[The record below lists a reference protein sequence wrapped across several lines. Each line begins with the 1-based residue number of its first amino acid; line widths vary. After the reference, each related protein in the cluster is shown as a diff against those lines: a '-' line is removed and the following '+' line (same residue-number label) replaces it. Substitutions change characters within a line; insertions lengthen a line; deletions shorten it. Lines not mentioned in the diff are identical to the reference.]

1 MKLERDDA
9 KIGVLVLLALAVFAG
24 FIFHRGLAA
33 ALRKETRYQVALE
46 SASDL
51 SEGTEVQLQGLRV
64 GQVKGIRL
72 QRDGVNYR
80 FLATLGLRTDI
91 VLWRGTRAIVVAKPL
106 GGAFVDLQ
114 LPDPALRVAALGE
127 GATLEG
133 GATASLATLLDD
145 ASHLI
150 GNLDGALGE
159 ARTQFKARGAGVVL
173 DHPQVARILASLEQ
187 ALAEYRALASQA
199 RSLADHGQVSLKAA
213 DLDLAKLDHSLTKV
227 QGLLDRHEADLDT
240 ALTHLA
246 GTLTEGEALAKEARA
261 LLGRGGPELEEVL
274 RALDRNL
281 RSSEELLELL
291 KAKPNRVVWG
301 KPGQAEREAAAKR
314 VQEAREGRK

>member
-9 KIGVLVLLALAVFAG
+9 KIGLLVFLALAVFAG
-24 FIFHRGLAA
+24 FIFHRGLSA
-33 ALRKETRYQVALE
+33 ALRKEARYRVALE

-64 GQVKGIRL
+64 GQVKDVRL

-91 VLWRGTRAIVVAKPL
+91 LLWQGTRAVVVARPL

-114 LPDPALRVAALGE
+114 LPDPALRIAALSE
-127 GATLEG
+127 GATLLG
-133 GATASLATLLDD
+133 GSGPSLATLVED
-145 ASHLI
+145 ASHLVA
-150 GNLDGALGE
+150 NLDGALAE
-159 ARTQFKARGAGVVL
+159 TRAQFKVKGAGVVL
-173 DHPQVARILASLEQ
+173 DHPPVAKLLADLDQ
-187 ALAEYRALASQA
+187 ALAEYRLLAA
-199 RSLADHGQVSLKAA
+199 RARALADHGQTSLDAA
-213 DLDLAKLDHSLTKV
+213 DRNLAKLDRSLTTV
-227 QGLLDRHEADLDT
+227 QDLLGRHEADLDT

-246 GTLTEGEALAKEARA
+246 GTLTESEALAREARA
-261 LLGRGGPELEEVL
+261 LLARGGPEAEEVL

-281 RSSEELLELL
+281 KSSEELLELL

-301 KPGQAEREAAAKR
+301 KPSPAEREAAAKR